1 MSKSNSEW
9 HKMDWEDTSQL
20 QDHYFYLVTYRGLKT
35 PMKAKWH
42 AEMGGCWEVRGIPYL
57 KKLSIEYW
65 YPWEENNPIIAWM
78 DIPDIYHKEDEV

>member
-42 AEMGGCWEVRGIPYL
+42 AEMGG
-57 KKLSIEYW
+57 
-65 YPWEENNPIIAWM
+65 
-78 DIPDIYHKEDEV
+78 